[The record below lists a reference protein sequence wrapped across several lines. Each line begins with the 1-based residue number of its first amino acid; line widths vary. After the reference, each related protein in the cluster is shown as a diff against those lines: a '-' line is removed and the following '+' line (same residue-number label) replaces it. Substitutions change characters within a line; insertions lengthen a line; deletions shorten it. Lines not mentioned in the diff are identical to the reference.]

1 MSKIIFLLLAGPFY
15 LISLLPLRIHYFIS
29 DSLLFI
35 IGRVF
40 GYRQSVVTVNISRS
54 FPGFKY
60 DMVERTVKSFYRHLA
75 EIIAESL
82 WMISASKKLLGK
94 LVKIENPEVLKDI
107 FAANRSVI
115 VVGGH
120 IGNWELLTKMD
131 SFDDRLPI
139 GYSGDQL
146 KFIYKKQHSKFA
158 DRFVKWIRESNSG
171 IELIESNNAARHIL
185 KNRDKTS
192 CYFLFADQA
201 PLPGSKFVTTIFNQ
215 QTLMINGPEIISRSA
230 GLPVVFLNME
240 RVSRGAYRVK
250 LTLIADDPS
259 VTAEGFITERFAVLL
274 EGAVNATPE
283 NWLWSHKRW
292 KRTLEENILKS

>member
-1 MSKIIFLLLAGPFY
+1 MPNIIFLLLAAPFY

-35 IGRVF
+35 VGKVL
-40 GYRQSVVTVNISRS
+40 GYRKSVVTVNISRS
-54 FPGFKY
+54 FPEFKY

-82 WMISASKKLLGK
+82 WMITASKKK
-94 LVKIENPEVLKDI
+94 LSQMVKIENPEVLRAVFSAKK
-107 FAANRSVI
+107 SVI

-131 SFDDRLPI
+131 SFDDRLPL

-158 DRFVKWIRESNSG
+158 DRFVRWVRESKSG
-171 IELIESNNAARHIL
+171 IELVESNSAARHIL
-185 KNRDKTS
+185 KNREKTA

-201 PLPGSKFVTTIFNQ
+201 PLPGSKFVTKIFNQ
-215 QTLMINGPEIISRSA
+215 QTLMINGPEVISRSA

-240 RVSRGAYRVK
+240 RVTRGAYRIR
-250 LTLIADDPS
+250 LTLVSDDAS
-259 VTAEGFITERFAVLL
+259 KEDEGFITERFAALL
-274 EGAVNATPE
+274 ESSVIANPQ

-292 KRTLEENILKS
+292 KRTVQENILKS